1 MLTYHTHE
9 HVTLIRNAAYAV
21 PSVYISALSLSD
33 CICTLCSIEDPT
45 VIMLRNMRETV
56 VKEDVSILTCCHSQC
71 HKSKERVVYYSNHCC
86 ASYMYMYMCTCM
98 LHPEN

>member
-1 MLTYHTHE
+1 MLTYHTRHINKE
-9 HVTLIRNAAYAV
+9 C
-21 PSVYISALSLSD
+21 SAKCLY
-33 CICTLCSIEDPT
+33 CTLCSIEDPT

-86 ASYMYMYMCTCM
+86 ASYMYMYMRTCM